1 MIETHRTTW
10 MQLLAG
16 ADTADL
22 KAGYEQL
29 DEKISYAYLVKPET
43 GILMVQGRADGT
55 RAPFCLGEMTVTRC
69 ILTVL
74 DSIQGYAM
82 VQGSDQEHARL
93 AALFDA
99 LLQMP
104 AFHEKIM
111 ATLMFALKTK
121 EQQKN
126 QNLAREISDT
136 TVEFF
141 TLKRG
146 E

>member
-1 MIETHRTTW
+1 
-10 MQLLAG
+10 
-16 ADTADL
+16 
-22 KAGYEQL
+22 
-29 DEKISYAYLVKPET
+29 
-43 GILMVQGRADGT
+43 
-55 RAPFCLGEMTVTRC
+55 
-69 ILTVL
+69 L

-104 AFHEKIM
+104 AFHEKVM
-111 ATLMFALKTK
+111 ATLMLALKTK